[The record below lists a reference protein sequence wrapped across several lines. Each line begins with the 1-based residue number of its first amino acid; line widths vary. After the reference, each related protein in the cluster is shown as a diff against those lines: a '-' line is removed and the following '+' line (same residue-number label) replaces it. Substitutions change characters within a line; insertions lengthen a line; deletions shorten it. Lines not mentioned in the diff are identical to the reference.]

1 MSLPRLFLE
10 SLEPR
15 IAPAVIYAGPASA
28 GSTANPVPAHSFIT
42 DQYNASAPG
51 SINGTS
57 NGTATLFA
65 HATSLTPGQGI
76 QPGTGTLTGFTS
88 DNYYI
93 PLKSGDTLLIYTA
106 GASGGFNSS
115 IKVTGGAAEIFFT
128 DYNHDGVAQTNEI
141 SGISLSSGAKIALT
155 GGLNV
160 NGDIVDNLI
169 VKTLSNPA
177 TWTISADN
185 LISNKQS
192 IGSIN
197 TGGGS
202 VGSIV
207 NQNVVGGS
215 IIAGGSISNVSAG
228 FVYGTVQSGLTAA
241 TEYTFG
247 GYAGVGTGILTQ
259 FSSDITQGNGFL
271 PAAKLTGGS
280 LSNITVQNSTG
291 LYAGAGGAGAAGG
304 SITNVTLLSDAAGI
318 TIQGGNGGS
327 AGIGSA
333 INGGAGGA
341 VSQVVMKGVPN
352 SISNDM
358 ILITGG
364 LGGDALAGSAGAGG
378 SGGAVSKVWVGYEY
392 NSANAI
398 VASGSLLQND
408 VTVQGGDGGAGAT
421 AGNGGAVTNTTLLTA
436 TPLSAPGALDIQ
448 VLGGDGGTL
457 FAAGKKAGSGGS
469 VTTFNIQDDVY
480 GDPLTTPP
488 STVYVAGGDASSAS
502 AGTPVLGTGAAGG
515 SVIDTSGVTLANQT
529 GPLTGESFI
538 LQGGNGSNTQTLGGA
553 GGSVTNLK
561 FGWFANEYLQS
572 LIVNSG
578 SGGSSFTGNGG
589 AGGTISGISSPNST
603 LNTLS
608 LTAGTGG
615 NSLGNGTTGGI
626 GGAGGS
632 INFATIFDTGNETYV
647 DLNPQAGNG
656 GNGFKGG
663 GAGGSMQSFN
673 YFIKNNTSE
682 GYSAM
687 ASLASSAGDGGS
699 VLGATG
705 SGGKGGSLSGIA
717 FSAQA
722 PDEGG
727 NTQTATLTAGF
738 GGDSSGAG
746 AAGAGGAITN
756 ANIQVQD
763 GVNIVA
769 GTGGSSGSDK
779 GKIGAG
785 GSIGSSTIALGVI
798 AKSLQSSVSIQ
809 AGDAGGAALGTTPS
823 AGAAGGSIFN
833 ASVLALGSIAFQAG
847 AGSIGGNGGD
857 ISQVAFTG
865 ATGTLGST
873 GTLSVIAG
881 SGGDAITATTLA
893 GRGGNVTNASG
904 YTSTDINAAD
914 SAVFSAGAGGTGGK
928 AGAGGSFTGL
938 SIYGGS
944 QAFSVQAG
952 DGGNGTAAAGLGG
965 SVSKISSSASVIV
978 NAIAAGNGGSI
989 TSSVGGS
996 LTAKGA
1002 LGGSVSNVNVAGD
1015 IGIRTGENYGFATDG
1030 SAMGGIFAGTG
1041 GVNGNIGALPS
1052 KTTGL
1057 AGNVT
1062 SITAQAISAIVAGRA
1077 ASPQLVNKV
1086 DGIYLGGSTALTTN
1100 LNGSYSNFDLANLV
1114 GGKAGSPTTG
1124 GADYFQTTTGFL
1136 TPSGSGSSA
1145 WTLGTTDPLD
1155 GLIAALTLTQVRNFT
1170 PTAFLTTDSTQLSGY
1185 GLYLPTVP
1193 LAV

>member
-15 IAPAVIYAGPASA
+15 IAPAVIYAGPVSA
-28 GSTANPVPAHSFIT
+28 GSTAYPVPAGSHNT
-42 DQYNASAPG
+42 YQYGDASNNAPAHPVSTLFGKASAV
-51 SINGTS
+51 
-57 NGTATLFA
+57 A
-65 HATSLTPGQGI
+65 I

-88 DNYYI
+88 DNYFI
-93 PLKSGDTLLIYTA
+93 PLKSGDTLLIYTP
-106 GASGGFNSS
+106 GSSGGFGSS
-115 IKVTGGAAEIFFT
+115 ISVAGGAAEVFFT
-128 DYNHDGVAQTNEI
+128 DYNHDGVPQANEI
-141 SGISLSSGAKIALT
+141 SGISLSSGAKIALST
-155 GGLNV
+155 GLNV

-169 VKTLSNPA
+169 AKTLSNPA

-192 IGSIN
+192 IGSITMSGN
-197 TGGGS
+197 
-202 VGSIV
+202 VGSSSAGDGPAGSNPIS
-207 NQNVVGGS
+207 GS

-228 FVYGTVQSGLTAA
+228 IVYGTVQSGLTAA
-241 TEYTFG
+241 NTYYTFG
-247 GYAGVGTGILTQ
+247 GYAGVGFGDLTQ
-259 FSSDITQGNGFL
+259 FSSDSSQGNGLL

-280 LSNITVQNSTG
+280 LSNITVGNSTG

-304 SITNVTLLSDAAGI
+304 SIANVTLTSDATGM
-318 TIQGGNGGS
+318 TIQGGNGG
-327 AGIGSA
+327 AGLGSS

-341 VSQVVMKGVPN
+341 VSQVVIKGVAD
-352 SISNDM
+352 SSNNDL
-358 ILITGG
+358 ILIAGG
-364 LGGDALAGSAGAGG
+364 VGGDAISGSAGAGG

-392 NSANAI
+392 SGKAI
-398 VASGSLLQND
+398 VASTNLLQSD

-436 TPLSAPGALDIQ
+436 TPLSAPGAFDIQ

-457 FAAGKKAGSGGS
+457 FTAGKKAGSGGS

-488 STVYVAGGDASSAS
+488 STVYVAGGDASAGN
-502 AGTPVLGTGAAGG
+502 AGTPVLGTGAVGG
-515 SVIDTSGVTLANQT
+515 SVINTSGVTLPSQF

-538 LQGGNGSNTQTLGGA
+538 FQGGNGSNTQSGGGA
-553 GGSVTNLK
+553 GGSVSNLN
-561 FGWFANEYLQS
+561 FGWFADEYLQS

-589 AGGTISGISSPNST
+589 AGGTISGISAPNST
-603 LNTLS
+603 LTTLS

-615 NSLGNGTTGGI
+615 DSLGNGTTGGI

-632 INFATIFDTGNETYV
+632 INSTTIFDSGTGSYV
-647 DLNPQAGNG
+647 SLSPQAGNG
-656 GNGFKGG
+656 GDGFKGG

-673 YFIKNNTSE
+673 YFIKNDSSE
-682 GYSAM
+682 GHTAM
-687 ASLASSAGDGGS
+687 ASLAATAGDGGS

-717 FSAQA
+717 FSALV
-722 PDEGG
+722 PDAGG
-727 NTQTATLTAGF
+727 NTQTATLIAGF
-738 GGDSSGAG
+738 GGDSSGTG
-746 AAGAGGAITN
+746 TAGAGGAITN
-756 ANIQVQD
+756 ANLQVQD
-763 GVNIVA
+763 AVNLVA
-769 GTGGSSGSDK
+769 GTGGSSEGNK

-785 GSIGSSTIALGVI
+785 GSIGSSTIAQGII
-798 AKSLQSSVSIQ
+798 AKSLQSSVTIQ
-809 AGDAGGAALGTTPS
+809 AGDAGAAALGTTPS
-823 AGAAGGSIFN
+823 TGAAGGSIFN
-833 ASVLALGSIAFQAG
+833 ASALALGSIAFQAG

-865 ATGTLGST
+865 AAGTLGST

-881 SGGDAITATTLA
+881 SGGDAISSTTLA

-904 YTSTDINAAD
+904 YTSTDTTAAD
-914 SAVFSAGAGGTGGK
+914 AAIFLAGSGGTGGK

-938 SIYGGS
+938 SIYGGE

-952 DGGNGTAAAGLGG
+952 DGGSGTAAAGLGG
-965 SVSKISSSASVIV
+965 SVNKISSSASVIV
-978 NAIAAGNGGSI
+978 NAIAAGNGGNI

-996 LTAKGA
+996 ATVKAA
-1002 LGGSVSNVNVAGD
+1002 LGGSVTNVNVAGD

-1030 SAMGGIFAGTG
+1030 SAMGGIFAGIG
-1041 GVNGNIGALPS
+1041 GVNGNAGALPA
-1052 KTTGL
+1052 KTSGL

-1062 SITAQAISAIVAGRA
+1062 NITAQAISTIVAGRA

-1086 DGIYLGGSTALTTN
+1086 DALYLGGSTALTTN
-1100 LNGSYSNFDLANLV
+1100 LDGSYSNFYSANLV

-1155 GLIAALTLTQVRNFT
+1155 GLIAALTLTQARNFT
-1170 PTAFLTTDSTQLSGY
+1170 PTAFLTTDSSQTSGY

>member
-10 SLEPR
+10 SLESR

-28 GSTANPVPAHSFIT
+28 GSTANPVPHNSFIT
-42 DQYNASAPG
+42 DQYNASAAG

-65 HATSLTPGQGI
+65 LASSAAI
-76 QPGTGTLTGFTS
+76 QPGTGALTGFTS

-106 GASGGFNSS
+106 TGTGGFNGS
-115 IKVTGGAAEIFFT
+115 IKVSAGAAEIFFT
-128 DYNHDGVAQTNEI
+128 DYNHDGVAQANEI
-141 SGISLSSGAKIALT
+141 SGISLSSGAKIALK

-169 VKTLSNPA
+169 VKTLSNPS

-207 NQNVVGGS
+207 NQNTVGGS

-228 FVYGTVQSGLTAA
+228 FVYGTVQSGLTAD

-247 GYAGVGTGILTQ
+247 GYAGVGTGVLTQ
-259 FSSDITQGNGFL
+259 FSSDSTQGNGFL
-271 PAAKLTGGS
+271 PAAKHTGGS

-304 SITNVTLLSDAAGI
+304 SITNVKIQSDAVGI
-318 TIQGGNGGS
+318 TIQGGNGG
-327 AGIGSA
+327 AGLGSV

-341 VSQVVMKGVPN
+341 VSQVVMTGVPDSTSN
-352 SISNDM
+352 SM
-358 ILITGG
+358 ILIAGG

-392 NSANAI
+392 NSANTAI

-448 VLGGDGGTL
+448 VLGGNGGTL

-488 STVYVAGGDASSAS
+488 STVYVAGGDASAGN

-538 LQGGNGSNTQTLGGA
+538 FQGGNGSNTQSGGGA
-553 GGSVTNLK
+553 GGSVSSLK

-615 NSLGNGTTGGI
+615 DSLGNGTTGGI

-632 INFATIFDTGNETYV
+632 INSTTIFDAGNETYV

-687 ASLASSAGDGGS
+687 ASLAASAGDGGS

-717 FSAQA
+717 FSAQV

-769 GTGGSSGSDK
+769 GTGGNSGSDK

-833 ASVLALGSIAFQAG
+833 ANVLALGSIAFQAG

-857 ISQVAFTG
+857 ISKVAFTG

-881 SGGDAITATTLA
+881 SGGDAITSTTAA
-893 GRGGNVTNASG
+893 GRGGNVTNAAG
-904 YTSTDINAAD
+904 YTSTDITAAD
-914 SAVFSAGAGGTGGK
+914 SAVFSAGAGGAGGK

-1030 SAMGGIFAGTG
+1030 STMGGIFAGTG
-1041 GVNGNIGALPS
+1041 GVNGNIGALPA

-1155 GLIAALTLTQVRNFT
+1155 GLIAALTLTQARNFT
-1170 PTAFLTTDSTQLSGY
+1170 PTAFLTTDSSQTSGY